1 MMDKFIKLKDVECCL
16 DKKRVLENINIDV
29 GKKEFISITGPNG
42 SGKTTL
48 SRVIIGTVP
57 YTRGTV
63 SIENK
68 EVKHMTLGEIGRKI
82 GYLFQNPD
90 KQIFTPTVYEE
101 LSFSYKYNKEL
112 DTRRKESDIDEILE
126 IFDIK
131 KLKNKTTY
139 FLSQGE
145 RQRLAIASILIN
157 KPEFLILDEPTTGL
171 DYKRK
176 EILSKLFKMYENKLG
191 ILLISHDMKFIKKH
205 SHRVISMER
214 GCITGEI

>member
-1 MMDKFIKLKDVECCL
+1 MIDKFIKLKDVESCL

-29 GKKEFISITGPNG
+29 GKKEFVSIIGPNG

-63 SIENK
+63 FIENK
-68 EVKHMTLGEIGRKI
+68 EVKHMTLGQIGRKI

-101 LSFSYKYNKEL
+101 LSFSYEYNKNL
-112 DTRRKESDIDEILE
+112 NTHHKEKAIKEILE
-126 IFDIK
+126 IFDLK
-131 KLKNKTTY
+131 KLKHKSNY
-139 FLSQGE
+139 FLSPGE
-145 RQRLAIASILIN
+145 KQRLALASILIN

-176 EILSKLFKMYENKLG
+176 ETLSKLLKRYENQLG
-191 ILLISHDMKFIKKH
+191 ILL
-205 SHRVISMER
+205 
-214 GCITGEI
+214 

>member
-1 MMDKFIKLKDVECCL
+1 MMDKFIKLKDVESCL

-29 GKKEFISITGPNG
+29 GKKEFVSIIGPNG

-63 SIENK
+63 FIENK
-68 EVKHMTLGEIGRKI
+68 EVKHMTLGQIGRKI

-101 LSFSYKYNKEL
+101 LSFSYKYNEEL
-112 DTRRKESDIDEILE
+112 DTSSKESDIDEILE

-145 RQRLAIASILIN
+145 RQRLALAAILIN

-191 ILLISHDMKFIKKH
+191 ILLISHDRNFVNKH
-205 SHRVISMER
+205 SNRVISIER
-214 GCITGEI
+214 GCITGKL

>member
-1 MMDKFIKLKDVECCL
+1 MMDKFIKLKDVESCL

-29 GKKEFISITGPNG
+29 GKKEFVSIIGPNG

-63 SIENK
+63 FIENK
-68 EVKHMTLGEIGRKI
+68 EVKHMTLGQIGRKI

-101 LSFSYKYNKEL
+101 LSFSYKYNEEL
-112 DTRRKESDIDEILE
+112 DTSSKESDIDEILE

-145 RQRLAIASILIN
+145 RQRLALASILIN

-191 ILLISHDMKFIKKH
+191 ILLISHDMKFVNKH
-205 SHRVISMER
+205 SHRIISMKR

>member
-16 DKKRVLENINIDV
+16 DKKRVLENINIDF
-29 GKKEFISITGPNG
+29 GKKEFISITGSNG

-68 EVKHMTLGEIGRKI
+68 EVKHMTLGEIGKKI

-145 RQRLAIASILIN
+145 RQRLALASILIN

-191 ILLISHDMKFIKKH
+191 ILLISHDMKFVKKH